1 MWPKALS
8 QLIELAPHI
17 ARLLPTADRFLQ
29 QRTAGDDA
37 TRAAVAKIGEDV
49 RTDISRVTAS
59 HEGIY
64 RQLNEQ
70 GERIS
75 QLSEH
80 MTAARTAAEAAEERA
95 AALERRVATSGA
107 LLAILLP
114 LNVILLALIILLLVR
129 H

>member
-1 MWPKALS
+1 MWPKALA

-29 QRTAGDDA
+29 SRSAGDEA
-37 TRAAVAKIGEDV
+37 TRAELAKIGEDV
-49 RTDISRVTAS
+49 RADIHRATAS

-70 GERIS
+70 GERMAELTE
-75 QLSEH
+75 Q
-80 MTAARTAAEAAEERA
+80 MTAAREAAEAAEERA
-95 AALERRVATSGA
+95 GALERRVAMSSA

-114 LNVILLALIILLLVR
+114 LNVILVALVIYIVVR